1 MQNKEVINQNTGAN
15 LGRIVDID
23 VNNEGYVNYFVV
35 GSLKM
40 MKKFSTSEY
49 KINYKD
55 ITKIGTDVILV
66 DLK

>member
-1 MQNKEVINQNTGAN
+1 MQNKEVIDQNTGVN

-23 VNNEGYVNYFVV
+23 VDNEGYINYFIV

-40 MKKFSTSEY
+40 MKKFSASEY
-49 KINYKD
+49 KINYKN

>member
-15 LGRIVDID
+15 LGI
-23 VNNEGYVNYFVV
+23 NYFVV